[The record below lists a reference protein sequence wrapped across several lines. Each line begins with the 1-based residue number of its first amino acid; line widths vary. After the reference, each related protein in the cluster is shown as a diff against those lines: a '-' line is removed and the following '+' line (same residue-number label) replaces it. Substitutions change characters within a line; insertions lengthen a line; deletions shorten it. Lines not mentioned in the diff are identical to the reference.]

1 MADNKNERPEGR
13 ISPERGELDS
23 PCEAQDAPQ
32 RGEKN
37 ASAPAIILVRPQMG
51 ENIGA
56 VARAMMNFG
65 LRELRI
71 VAPRDGWPNPAAEAM
86 AAHGLEIIQNATLYE
101 TTRDALHDLH
111 YVYAST
117 ARDRRLRKPQLT
129 PRESVA
135 DMHIRAGEGQ
145 KVGLLFGPERSG
157 LENEDIALSHAIV
170 TVPTDPNHWSLNL
183 AQCAVVMAYEWFS
196 QSAESNVQRAESER
210 EGDRAT
216 LPASQKELNAFFDH
230 LEASLDKT
238 YFFKLDAKKPRMWR
252 NLRATLQRAELSE
265 QEVHTLYGMVVALEK
280 GAKKG

>member
-1 MADNKNERPEGR
+1 MT
-13 ISPERGELDS
+13 
-23 PCEAQDAPQ
+23 
-32 RGEKN
+32 
-37 ASAPAIILVRPQMG
+37 APAIILVRPQMG

-86 AAHGLEIIQNATLYE
+86 AAHGLEIIQNATLYD
-101 TTRDALHDLH
+101 TTRDALYDLH

-117 ARDRRLRKPQLT
+117 ARDRRVRKPQLT

-145 KVGLLFGPERSG
+145 KVGLLFGPERTG
-157 LENEDIALSHAIV
+157 LENEDIALSQAIV

-196 QSAESNVQRAESER
+196 QLGGQENAVVSSEGEHSSAHASAPNS
-210 EGDRAT
+210 DSI
-216 LPASQKELNAFFDH
+216 PASQKDLNAFFDH

>member
-1 MADNKNERPEGR
+1 MTT
-13 ISPERGELDS
+13 
-23 PCEAQDAPQ
+23 
-32 RGEKN
+32 
-37 ASAPAIILVRPQMG
+37 PAIILIRPQMG

-86 AAHGLEIIQNATLYE
+86 AAHGLEIIQNAKLYD
-101 TTRDALHDLH
+101 TTRDALEDLH

-135 DMHIRAGEGQ
+135 DMHTRAGGGQ
-145 KVGLLFGPERSG
+145 KVGLLFGPERTG
-157 LENEDIALSHAIV
+157 LENEDIALAQAIV
-170 TVPTDPNHWSLNL
+170 TVPTDPEHWSLNL

-196 QSAESNVQRAESER
+196 QLGGRAEAEEDSQPRGQQAEPALSEQSDAHLR
-210 EGDRAT
+210 ASRHEGGKT
-216 LPASQKELNAFFDH
+216 MLPAKQEDLNAFFDH
-230 LEASLDKT
+230 LESALDAT
-238 YFFKLDAKKPRMWR
+238 YFFKLDEKKPRMWR
-252 NLRATLQRAELSE
+252 NLRATLQRAELSA
-265 QEVHTLYGMVVALEK
+265 QEVHTLYGMVVALQK